1 MSKYVKPG
9 GHIDRS
15 TGQNKRVKVTQRD
28 HTDQTPKRWGGRIA
42 DRKASADKMQ
52 VERALRRRGR

>member
-1 MSKYVKPG
+1 MGLFGKR

-28 HTDQTPKRWGGRIA
+28 HTAQTPERWGGRIK
-42 DRKASADKMQ
+42 DRAASAKKMK
-52 VERALRRRGR
+52 VERALRRRAR